1 MDKEKKQISGDAACS
16 TRSLSNWRVRVE
28 EGLKKN
34 QESKEATQHVMVESL
49 PFSTERSLGTETDD
63 NGLNVSSPRNPS
75 NKLWGIKQMYCRNR
89 WRVRVT
95 IFSHSILLVISNNIF
110 SHIKLVPII
119 SHQPA
124 NITFLSQQICT
135 SHSKPIRSRC
145 CYTSQKLIVIYLN
158 LHVMTGLDYE
168 PVMQLKI
175 YLNLL

>member
-1 MDKEKKQISGDAACS
+1 MS
-16 TRSLSNWRVRVE
+16 W
-28 EGLKKN
+28 
-34 QESKEATQHVMVESL
+34 SKAFHFRRREVW
-49 PFSTERSLGTETDD
+49 ER
-63 NGLNVSSPRNPS
+63 
-75 NKLWGIKQMYCRNR
+75 KQMTTVSTLVLHGIQVINFEESSKCTAGIVDVSESQYL
-89 WRVRVT
+89 VT
-95 IFSHSILLVISNNIF
+95 LLLVISNSIL
-110 SHIKLVPII
+110 SHIKLVPTI

-135 SHSKPIRSRC
+135 SHSKLIRSRC